1 MENITLFRGETYT
14 DVFLW
19 EVSPIIYKPITAAT
33 QTAPVRL
40 TVTGHGMPNGWFGA
54 ITNVKGMTEL
64 NVTANNVGP
73 NDFHQVTYIDANTID
88 INDINAAGF
97 KPYLSGGYIQYN
109 TPKSLVGISARMSI
123 KAKQGEKNML
133 ICSVGGVSGS
143 VKPTAA
149 GVDGG
154 VTWVAPVSLADKK
167 KPATKEWIAGATY
180 IAGDVVDTKCLFFLT
195 ETNGRII
202 IDDDAKTIVRIISA
216 EDIALFD
223 WKTAW
228 YDLEA
233 FTDALVPVV
242 TKLASGKITVSEEV
256 TT

>member
-19 EVSPIIYKPITAAT
+19 EVAPIIYKAITSVAL
-33 QTAPVRL
+33 TAPVRIG
-40 TVTGHGMPNGWFGA
+40 VPGHEMPNGWFGA
-54 ITNVKGMTEL
+54 ITNVKGTTEL
-64 NVTANNVGP
+64 NVTANSVRP
-73 NDFHQVTYIDANTID
+73 EDYHQVTYVDADTLD

-97 KPYLSGGYIQYN
+97 KPYVSGGYIQYN
-109 TPKSLVGISARMSI
+109 TPKSLVGVSARMSI
-123 KAKQGEKNML
+123 KSKQGEKNML
-133 ICSVGGVSGS
+133 ICSVGGVAGS

-154 VTWVAPVSLADKK
+154 VTWVAPTSLADRK
-167 KPATKEWIAGATY
+167 KPATKEWLAGATY
-180 IAGDVVDTKCLFFLT
+180 TAGDVVDTKCLFFLT
-195 ETNGRII
+195 EDNGRII
-202 IDDDAKTIVRIISA
+202 VDDDAKTIVRIIDA

-223 WKTAW
+223 FKTAW

-242 TKLASGKITVSEEV
+242 TKLASGKITVAEEV
-256 TT
+256 TN